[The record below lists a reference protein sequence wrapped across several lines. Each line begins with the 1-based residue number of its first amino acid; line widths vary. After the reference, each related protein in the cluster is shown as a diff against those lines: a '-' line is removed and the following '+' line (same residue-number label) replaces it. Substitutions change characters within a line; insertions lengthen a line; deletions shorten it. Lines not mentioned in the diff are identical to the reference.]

1 MLKDVLEAREML
13 EKFYVDVWDSIMI
26 EFPKFAKNVK
36 PEEKYKT
43 TAINATLDMPI
54 TVDNEVLQ
62 VKLDF
67 IKADENVGKILSI
80 EVEQFGKVPVLASA
94 YLPVKF

>member
-1 MLKDVLEAREML
+1 MLKDVLKSRETL
-13 EKFYVDVWDSIMI
+13 EKFYVNVWDSIMI
-26 EFPKFAKNVK
+26 EFPKFAENVK
-36 PEEKYKT
+36 TGTPYKT

-62 VKLDF
+62 AKVTFL
-67 IKADENVGKILSI
+67 KAQEGLGEIVQI
-80 EVEQFGKVPVLASA
+80 EVKGFGEVPVLAKA